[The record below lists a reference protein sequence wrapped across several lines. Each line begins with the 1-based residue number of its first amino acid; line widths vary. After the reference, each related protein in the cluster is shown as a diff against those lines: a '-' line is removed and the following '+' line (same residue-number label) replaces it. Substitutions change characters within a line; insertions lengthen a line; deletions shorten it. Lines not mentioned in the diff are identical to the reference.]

1 MRILKTRS
9 LRVVLLMLALFA
21 VVLAGCVQKDV
32 KVNEVPAEKEYTY
45 INPDETKAE
54 TDAGIVIDGVLDEE
68 AYKNNNWLYLHNED
82 GGNKVDIAMTS
93 YFGEKGMYFVYDV
106 TESVPIYVN
115 LDRASYMNSCIEM
128 YLAHPRMPSA
138 QDNGF
143 FEIDL
148 LPTGDM
154 IFKKANG
161 KYGYENVATTDDIM
175 AVLGATT
182 KGGEVNTEDCYGYC
196 MELFIPWDYLQWL
209 EMDVAAMKDGF
220 VYVSP
225 AHITSNNLTGTDT
238 NLDRYWYFFGAQY
251 GAEFSDVSQY
261 FRFDGQGVIGNVPVT
276 LEQGEHYTIH
286 GNANV
291 LSGMRT
297 VATIVPEKGYA
308 LTSIIVN
315 GKEMIQDVS
324 FNEDGSVSV
333 SVLSDEKGVKISAKA
348 EAITEGNKT
357 LSGKVVL
364 NNIGGDSLKGVL
376 VTYIGPKG
384 EKPLQI
390 DANGKFQLQD
400 LAQGY
405 YVLKAEK
412 EGYKSVSRGIYLN
425 QDFYTELTLEYD
437 FFQVTKGSSWILDTQ
452 NDGVL
457 YKLGGQGQVLSNAT
471 YRDFTFRVN
480 LKYDKDLA
488 KQGTG
493 DFYFQQRS
501 GMQIKFSNGKS
512 WHIDLLKEGDKYILQ
527 YAKHSGNNSLTNW
540 KTIHT
545 LTDEQAKRY
554 TGGNGIQ
561 LSVMRQGNYAAIW
574 LDNALIKIEVLDEK
588 LDACTA
594 QLGIEAWIANSE
606 LMTFPFS
613 IAKHSTVD
621 VKSSPFLVHAKS
633 WNISGQYAGTVT
645 RYGVAER
652 QWLDSVI
659 KSNDVT
665 VTIKDTD
672 PDAKNFSFGY
682 VFKFSNKEQF
692 RVRLN
697 HTDTDGKFRIQAMAG
712 STVAP
717 AWKNAYTLTEEEAAK
732 ALGDGIQYR
741 VQILG
746 TDAYVY
752 LEGKEVCVFD
762 LSKVIATGKPS
773 GIEKATSTVSFSFDG
788 NMNGTT
794 VIPFKFVNT
803 GKEVTVQVAEAENGT
818 IIADK
823 EVCKVG
829 DSITLTVK
837 GDAGY
842 YYTELLINGEKV
854 APNWD
859 GTYTF
864 KAEAHRYI
872 VSGTFATGK
881 FAESD
886 NWNLFNQ
893 NQGTL
898 KMNSHA
904 TGNSGWLNA
913 IVDGNDISTF
923 VRDASADAKD
933 FSMIYHFTFSNGE
946 TLRLRLN
953 HTDGDGKYRVQI
965 MDNTTLADD
974 WTNPY
979 TLTDAQA
986 AKVAGEG
993 IFFRVAAMGGNALV
1007 YIDGQKVATIDIS
1020 KKFATGEPS
1029 NVADSG
1035 VRIKLRVDGNLGQ
1048 EMEIPFE
1055 LWDTSKLAMVNIA
1068 ELTNGTVT
1076 ADKTNYQLGETINLT
1091 VAPNAGYAQKLYIN
1105 GEPLLLDWKT
1115 NIYSFVADRN
1125 SYDITGSFEPSIDA
1139 AGKDAARWDAANQAH
1154 GIINAYYPANDDA
1167 WWVEI
1172 KGNYASLSVMAKNY
1186 LPTADTQDGNGK
1198 VGFSIALR
1206 ATMDNGKTY
1215 AFRIFN
1221 DKGTYAYS
1229 RSAASGSVAG
1239 WGGWKAL
1246 DAAAVAAITGDGV
1259 EFKLRRTAANTLTL
1273 SVNGVVLDTYTMDGV
1288 TSANKVVSLDIC
1300 QYGNKGQKI
1309 EIPFELKTPTD
1320 APDVQ
1325 LNIAEMTGGTV
1336 TPELNKYQVG
1346 DTVTLLVTPNEGNA
1360 QKLFINGEPLMLDY
1374 ESGKYRFVTTEET
1387 YTITGG
1393 FEPKESWF
1401 WTADWNLINQGH
1413 GIAHAPAHTDGK
1425 SATGELVPEKG
1436 IYNHVN
1442 VLFKDVSHG
1451 EQKEYAI
1458 VLKMAF
1464 ADGKLAAV
1472 RLIDRDDN
1480 GKYCLQAMGDSFSS
1494 WNTFYWLTDA
1504 ENAAVKDGNG
1514 VLYGMTRAGTN
1525 LKLLIN
1531 GNVVK
1536 TIDMSS
1542 KGVTA
1547 DTKLDQV
1554 KIQVYNFGYAADIPY
1569 EFDTIVGKT
1578 VNVNIPAL
1586 ANGTVTPDRAGYE
1599 IGDTVTLT
1607 VTPNAG
1613 YAQKLFVNGEPLKLD
1628 WNSKTYSFQVTEDT
1642 YKITG
1647 SFEPA
1652 IDIVPKDAGRWNLAN
1667 QAHGTLTTYY
1677 PNNNDS
1683 WWLDINGE
1691 YKSITVM
1698 AKNYLSTEESKD
1710 SGGTVPGYHTI
1721 LRMVLDNG
1729 KAYAFRIY
1737 NDKGTYA
1744 ASCSAESGAVTGWGN
1759 WKNINE
1765 HAAAITGDGVAFKVE
1780 RVDANTLAVSVNGT
1794 VLIRYTMEGVTADNK
1809 VVSVSINSKGNKG
1822 QYVEMPFTLVK
1833 QEEDITTPATI
1844 TIPTLE
1850 NGTVT
1855 ADKSSYN
1862 VGDTVTLTVTP
1873 NEDYCQKLYIDGQPL
1888 LLDYATGK
1896 YSFVATKAT
1905 HEITGS
1911 FEPKQSWFWTAD
1923 WNLLNQGHNIAHAP
1937 AVAQRS
1943 GDLVPAKG
1951 SSNGV
1956 SVLFKDVS
1964 KGAQKEFAIV
1974 LKIHFI
1980 DGKKAEVR
1988 LIDRDDNG
1996 KYCLQA
2002 MGDSFSSWDT
2012 FYWLSAEEN
2021 EAVLNGDGVWY
2032 EMTREGTKLYLRI
2045 NGNTV
2050 KQIDMSGKGITAET
2064 AIDQVKIQTYNFGYP
2079 VDVPYTFQ
2087 VADVKVDISSFAN
2100 GTVTADKESYKVGD
2114 IATLTVT
2121 PAAGYAQKLYING
2134 EPVLVD
2140 TNSKYSFVIEAGKT
2154 YSITGEFVSTS
2165 GKWFWTAGYGM
2176 LNQAHGVVYAPAV
2189 SEKNGELVPTADK
2202 CYGGKVLVKDPSLG
2216 AKQDYAVVLKMAF
2229 ANGQKAEV
2237 RLVNKNGSGAY
2248 MVQSMSGMLGT
2259 WKWFYD
2265 LNAAENAAVATGN
2278 GVWFSMVRE
2287 GTTIKLMIN
2296 DTVVKTLDV
2305 SASIAADT
2313 VLSQFKLQTY
2323 NFGYGID
2330 IPYEFYMTE

>member
-1 MRILKTRS
+1 MKILKTRS

-21 VVLAGCVQKDV
+21 LVLAGCVQKDV

-115 LDRASYMNSCIEM
+115 LDRASYMNSCVEM

-182 KGGEVNTEDCYGYC
+182 KGGEVNTADCYGYC

-261 FRFDGQGVIGNVPVT
+261 FRFDSQGVIGNVPVT

-324 FNEDGSVSV
+324 FNEDGSVAV
-333 SVLSDEKGVKISAKA
+333 SVLSDGKGVKISAKA
-348 EAITEGNKT
+348 EAVTEGNKT
-357 LSGKVVL
+357 LSGKIVL

-457 YKLGGQGQVLSNAT
+457 YKLGGQGQVLSNTT

-501 GMQIKFSNGKS
+501 GMQIKFSNGKG

-752 LEGKEVCVFD
+752 LDGKEVCVFD

-773 GIEKATSTVSFSFDG
+773 GIEKATSTVSFNFDG
-788 NMNGTT
+788 NMNGNT
-794 VIPFKFVNT
+794 VIPFKFANT

-818 IIADK
+818 IVADK

-829 DSITLTVK
+829 DSIALTVK

-864 KAEAHRYI
+864 KAEAHRYV
-872 VSGTFATGK
+872 VSGTFASGK

-886 NWNLFNQ
+886 NWDLFNQ

-904 TGNSGWLNA
+904 AGNSGWLNA

-933 FSMIYHFTFSNGE
+933 LSMIYHFTFSNGE

-1007 YIDGQKVATIDIS
+1007 YIDDQKVATIDIS

-1055 LWDTSKLAMVNIA
+1055 LWDTSTLAMVNIA

-1076 ADKTNYQLGETINLT
+1076 ADKKNYQLGETVTLT
-1091 VAPNAGYAQKLYIN
+1091 VAPKAGYSQKLYIN
-1105 GEPLLLDWKT
+1105 GEPLLLGWNSNT
-1115 NIYSFVADRN
+1115 YTFVADQN
-1125 SYDITGSFEPSIDA
+1125 VYNITGSFEESLNVAPAD
-1139 AGKDAARWDAANQAH
+1139 GRWDTRNHAH
-1154 GIINAYYPANDDA
+1154 GILNAYYPSNNDA
-1167 WWVEI
+1167 WLMNFN
-1172 KGNYASLSVMAKNY
+1172 GNYQSVTVKAKNY
-1186 LPTADTQDGNGK
+1186 LPVADSMDGNGN
-1198 VGFSIALR
+1198 VGFAVVLR
-1206 ATMDNGKTY
+1206 VKMDNGNIY
-1215 AFRIFN
+1215 AFRVIN
-1221 DKGTYAYS
+1221 DKGTYAFDKYG
-1229 RSAASGSVAG
+1229 AASSMTG
-1239 WGGWKAL
+1239 WGDWKNLNHLAS
-1246 DAAAVAAITGDGV
+1246 DFNGDGV
-1259 EFKLRRTAANTLTL
+1259 DFKLERTGSNKLTL
-1273 SVNGVVLDTYTMDGV
+1273 SVNGTKVYSYTMSGITAD
-1288 TSANKVVSLDIC
+1288 NKVDSFAVIHT
-1300 QYGNKGQKI
+1300 GNKGLHVEVPFALQLDDGRAPT
-1309 EIPFELKTPTD
+1309 EI
-1320 APDVQ
+1320 
-1325 LNIAEMTGGTV
+1325 NIGSMTNGTV
-1336 TPELNKYQVG
+1336 TAEQDAYKVG
-1346 DTVTLLVTPNEGNA
+1346 DTVTLTVTPSEGYA
-1360 QKLFINGEPLMLDY
+1360 QKLFINGEPLMLDWKTNTC
-1374 ESGKYRFVTTEET
+1374 SFVATEE
-1387 YTITGG
+1387 
-1393 FEPKESWF
+1393 
-1401 WTADWNLINQGH
+1401 
-1413 GIAHAPAHTDGK
+1413 
-1425 SATGELVPEKG
+1425 
-1436 IYNHVN
+1436 
-1442 VLFKDVSHG
+1442 
-1451 EQKEYAI
+1451 
-1458 VLKMAF
+1458 
-1464 ADGKLAAV
+1464 
-1472 RLIDRDDN
+1472 
-1480 GKYCLQAMGDSFSS
+1480 
-1494 WNTFYWLTDA
+1494 
-1504 ENAAVKDGNG
+1504 
-1514 VLYGMTRAGTN
+1514 
-1525 LKLLIN
+1525 
-1531 GNVVK
+1531 
-1536 TIDMSS
+1536 
-1542 KGVTA
+1542 
-1547 DTKLDQV
+1547 
-1554 KIQVYNFGYAADIPY
+1554 VYN
-1569 EFDTIVGKT
+1569 
-1578 VNVNIPAL
+1578 
-1586 ANGTVTPDRAGYE
+1586 
-1599 IGDTVTLT
+1599 
-1607 VTPNAG
+1607 
-1613 YAQKLFVNGEPLKLD
+1613 
-1628 WNSKTYSFQVTEDT
+1628 
-1642 YKITG
+1642 ITG
-1647 SFEPA
+1647 SFEPV
-1652 IDIVPKDAGRWNLAN
+1652 IDIVPKDAGRWHLAN

-1677 PNNNDS
+1677 PDNNDS

-1710 SGGTVPGYHTI
+1710 SGGSVPGYHTI

-1744 ASCSAESGAVTGWGN
+1744 AACSAESGAVTGWGN

-1780 RVDANTLAVSVNGT
+1780 RVDAKTLAVSVNGT

-1822 QYVEMPFTLVK
+1822 QYVEMPFELVK
-1833 QEEDITTPATI
+1833 QEEDIITPATI
-1844 TIPTLE
+1844 TISTLE
-1850 NGTVT
+1850 NGSVT

-1862 VGDTVTLTVTP
+1862 VGDSVTLTVTP
-1873 NEDYCQKLYIDGQPL
+1873 KEGYAQKLFINGEPL
-1888 LLDYATGK
+1888 KLDWNSKT
-1896 YSFVATKAT
+1896 YSFQVIEDTYN
-1905 HEITGS
+1905 ITGS
-1911 FEPKQSWFWTAD
+1911 FEPAIDIVPKDAGRWHLANQAHGTLTTYYPDNNDSWWLDINGEYKSITVMAKNYLSTEESKD
-1923 WNLLNQGHNIAHAP
+1923 
-1937 AVAQRS
+1937 S
-1943 GDLVPAKG
+1943 GGSVPG
-1951 SSNGV
+1951 YHTILRM
-1956 SVLFKDVS
+1956 VL
-1964 KGAQKEFAIV
+1964 
-1974 LKIHFI
+1974 
-1980 DGKKAEVR
+1980 
-1988 LIDRDDNG
+1988 DNG
-1996 KYCLQA
+1996 KAYAFRIYNDKGTYAAAC
-2002 MGDSFSSWDT
+2002 
-2012 FYWLSAEEN
+2012 SAESGAVTGWGNWKNIN
-2021 EAVLNGDGVWY
+2021 EHAAAITGDGVAFKVERVDAKTLAVSVNGTVLIRY
-2032 EMTREGTKLYLRI
+2032 TMEGVTADNKVVSVGIESKGNKGQYVEVPFELVKREE
-2045 NGNTV
+2045 
-2050 KQIDMSGKGITAET
+2050 DITT
-2064 AIDQVKIQTYNFGYP
+2064 P
-2079 VDVPYTFQ
+2079 VTITIPNLE
-2087 VADVKVDISSFAN
+2087 N

-2114 IATLTVT
+2114 TATLTVT
-2121 PAAGYAQKLYING
+2121 PTAGYAQKLYING
-2134 EPVLVD
+2134 EPALVD

-2176 LNQAHGVVYAPAV
+2176 LNQAHGVVHAPAV

-2216 AKQDYAVVLKMAF
+2216 AKKDYAVVLKMAF

-2248 MVQSMSGMLGT
+2248 MVQSMSGMLGN

-2265 LNAAENAAVATGN
+2265 LNAAENAAVATGD

-2313 VLSQFKLQTY
+2313 VLNQFKLQTY